1 MAHAADE
8 AKDAKSALEYLDDAC
23 DAGAAEACAEAGD
36 RWLRPGS
43 RDAARGIAD
52 LQRGCAALGAA
63 ACVRLAR
70 VYEEGDGTSANALL
84 AGEMRD
90 KACAAGDGKSCR
102 LRACSADSDN
112 RAFELWQMGCSRG
125 DATSC
130 ALAQLAAPTPAG
142 APAAQKEEAVAAA
155 PKPAAAPVAATEQTS
170 RARARLGVTLVSVGV
185 IAAAGAAFI
194 ATQDHDGF
202 SGRFGRDYLSEHR
215 EVPRSGFVFALGAAA
230 VLAGGAGVAIL
241 LTRPEPEAPKVS
253 LGVAPGA
260 LLLSGS
266 FP

>member
-1 MAHAADE
+1 MDVLTAAE
-8 AKDAKSALEYLDDAC
+8 RLDD
-23 DAGAAEACAEAGD
+23 
-36 RWLRPGS
+36 RF
-43 RDAARGIAD
+43 
-52 LQRGCAALGAA
+52 
-63 ACVRLAR
+63 
-70 VYEEGDGTSANALL
+70 L

-112 RAFELWQMGCSRG
+112 RAFELWEMGCSRG

-130 ALAQLAAPTPAG
+130 ALAQLAAPKPAG
-142 APAAQKEEAVAAA
+142 APAARKEEAVAAA
-155 PKPAAAPVAATEQTS
+155 SKPAAAPVAATEQTS
-170 RARARLGVTLVSVGV
+170 HARMRLGVTLVSVGI

-194 ATQDHDGF
+194 ATQDGHDGF

-215 EVPRSGFVFALGAAA
+215 DVPRSGFVFALGAAA
-230 VLAGGAGVAIL
+230 VLAGGAGAAIL